1 VILGRGMIVM
11 MRKFE
16 LFTTITA
23 VFFLVIAVVLV
34 AFNVIGRYVFNYG
47 APWCEE
53 VIRYSVIFAT
63 FFGLSLAIAKN
74 QSMKIDILLQ
84 ITKKKA
90 RCFINIFGVLIEFVV
105 LWFLVY
111 FSYLLVSEAI
121 ETGQITPSTDY
132 PIYIAYFI
140 VALGVLF
147 CAIRSIE
154 ALINALREKVE

>member
-1 VILGRGMIVM
+1 MI
-11 MRKFE
+11 RKFE
-16 LFTTITA
+16 LFTSITT
-23 VFFLVIAVVLV
+23 VFFLVISVLLV

-63 FFGLSLAIAKN
+63 FFGLSLAVAKN

-84 ITKKKA
+84 ITKNKV
-90 RCFINIFGVLIEFVV
+90 RYFINILGVLIELII

-111 FSYLLVSEAI
+111 FSYLLVFEAI

-140 VALGVLF
+140 VAIGVLF

-154 ALINALREKVE
+154 ALINALREKV

>member
-1 VILGRGMIVM
+1 MI
-11 MRKFE
+11 RKFE
-16 LFTTITA
+16 LFASITA
-23 VFFLVIAVVLV
+23 VFFLIIAVLLV

-63 FFGLSLAIAKN
+63 FFGLSLAVAKN

-84 ITKKKA
+84 ITKNKV
-90 RCFINIFGVLIEFVV
+90 RYLINLLGVLVEFVV

-121 ETGQITPSTDY
+121 QTGQITPSTDY
-132 PIYIAYFI
+132 PIYIPYFI

-154 ALINALREKVE
+154 ALINALREKVK

>member
-1 VILGRGMIVM
+1 MI
-11 MRKFE
+11 RKLE
-16 LFTTITA
+16 LITSIMA
-23 VFFLVIAVVLV
+23 VFFLSIAVILV
-34 AFNVIGRYVFNYG
+34 AFNVVGRYVFNYG

-84 ITKKKA
+84 ITKNKVKY
-90 RCFINIFGVLIEFVV
+90 FINILGVLVEFIV

-121 ETGQITPSTDY
+121 KTGQITPSTDY

-154 ALINALREKVE
+154 ALINALREKVK

>member
-132 PIYIAYFI
+132 PIYIAYFMW
-140 VALGVLF
+140 L
-147 CAIRSIE
+147 
-154 ALINALREKVE
+154 